1 MGSQLFGPLNRRTA
15 VKVGYIDQDKGFVD
29 GLTVAE
35 ANEHASKD
43 PGTTFIFKSGDN
55 VLRYLNINE
64 VNALTEQDTKR
75 GARTST
81 ANGAG
86 SGSNGC
92 AGVNQKVVVG
102 PPNIILKGGGGIGA
116 LGNPIVGEDGS
127 ILAVDV
133 VRTGHGY
140 TFPPIVTAK
149 DDGNYGNGAVLRAVL
164 GELVITDDDELAIQ
178 SADGSVS
185 YGLNFR
191 NDGSIRGYNLRNDGS
206 IRGYRGT
213 NKAQLF
219 QHYDRAYDYEEYIL
233 TIEDPI
239 PAGTL
244 WGPNGEDLGEFDPV
258 AVMGG
263 GDPILEEVQEFED
276 IVRALEGGW
285 FNTRKYKPS
294 KSTSNDPNV
303 SGSSASKFKVKQKKR
318 QRRY

>member
-15 VKVGYIDQDKGFVD
+15 VKVGYIDKDKGFVG

-75 GARTST
+75 GADTST

-92 AGVNQKVVVG
+92 PGVNQKVTIG

-116 LGNPIVGEDGS
+116 LGNPIVGADGS

-164 GELVITDDDELAIQ
+164 GELVIIDDELAIQ
-178 SADGSVS
+178 STDGSIS
-185 YGLNFR
+185 YGLTFGSNI
-191 NDGSIRGYNLRNDGS
+191 GSIRGFDG
-206 IRGYRGT
+206 GT
-213 NKAQLF
+213 G
-219 QHYDRAYDYEEYIL
+219 
-233 TIEDPI
+233 
-239 PAGTL
+239 GT
-244 WGPNGEDLGEFDPV
+244 GEIGDGGV
-258 AVMGG
+258 SGG
-263 GDPILEEVQEFED
+263 G
-276 IVRALEGGW
+276 
-285 FNTRKYKPS
+285 
-294 KSTSNDPNV
+294 
-303 SGSSASKFKVKQKKR
+303 
-318 QRRY
+318 RRRWRRWTH

>member
-15 VKVGYIDQDKGFVD
+15 VKVGYIDKDKGFVE

-55 VLRYLNINE
+55 ILRYLNINE

-92 AGVNQKVVVG
+92 AGVNQKVTVG

-116 LGNPIVGEDGS
+116 LGNPIVGADGS

-164 GELVITDDDELAIQ
+164 GELVIIDDELAIQ
-178 SADGSVS
+178 SEDGSVS
-185 YGLNFR
+185 YGLNF
-191 NDGSIRGYNLRNDGS
+191 RNDGS

-219 QHYDRAYDYEEYIL
+219 QHYDRADDYEEYIL
-233 TIEDPI
+233 TIKDPI
-239 PAGTL
+239 PAGTISSL
-244 WGPNGEDLGEFDPV
+244 ICGLFKLGRPKYLLKNSSRGFV
-258 AVMGG
+258 
-263 GDPILEEVQEFED
+263 EVP
-276 IVRALEGGW
+276 G
-285 FNTRKYKPS
+285 
-294 KSTSNDPNV
+294 
-303 SGSSASKFKVKQKKR
+303 
-318 QRRY
+318 

>member
-1 MGSQLFGPLNRRTA
+1 M
-15 VKVGYIDQDKGFVD
+15 V
-29 GLTVAE
+29 
-35 ANEHASKD
+35 
-43 PGTTFIFKSGDN
+43 
-55 VLRYLNINE
+55 
-64 VNALTEQDTKR
+64 
-75 GARTST
+75 
-81 ANGAG
+81 
-86 SGSNGC
+86 C
-92 AGVNQKVVVG
+92 AKELIKKVVVG

-178 SADGSVS
+178 SANGSVS

-219 QHYDRAYDYEEYIL
+219 QHYDRADDYEEYIL
-233 TIEDPI
+233 TIESI

-294 KSTSNDPNV
+294 KITSNDPKV
-303 SGSSASKFKVKQKKR
+303 SGGWIHVDDTTYLKGVYGKTDVPKALTGGETL
-318 QRRY
+318 